1 MKLGLYF
8 LKIFPWKGDMKMA
21 LTGLQIFKHLPKTNC
36 KECGFPT
43 CLAFAMALASGKASL
58 DACPYVS
65 DEGKA
70 ALESAAA
77 PPIKLIKVGTGDH
90 VLELGDETEL
100 FRHDK
105 RFFHPTGVAIVISD
119 TGDVAA
125 ETAAFDDL
133 EFDRVGLHY
142 VTDVVAVKCD
152 SGDGAKFK
160 SAVETVAEKTKKV
173 MILICEDPKLLEEA
187 LETVADRKPLLY
199 AATAE
204 NYEKMVELAKAKG
217 CPLAVRGKNLD
228 ETAELAKKIAAL
240 GCEELVLDSGAR
252 DTSKVMADL
261 VQIRRSAIRKKFRPF
276 GYPTIAFT
284 SKEDPLEEVVQAGVY
299 LTKYASIVV
308 LKTSKK
314 EHLLPLL
321 SWRQN
326 LYTDPQK
333 PIAVEPKLYEVGAV
347 DENSPVY
354 CTTNFSLTYFIV
366 EGEVENSRIPSYIL
380 SVDTAGISVL
390 TAYAD
395 NKFSGEI
402 IAAAMKKSGLDD
414 KVNHR
419 KIVLPGLVAVLQGT
433 LEEES
438 GWKVLVGPR
447 EAAGIPKF
455 AKETFA

>member
-1 MKLGLYF
+1 MG
-8 LKIFPWKGDMKMA
+8 
-21 LTGLQIFKHLPKTNC
+21 LTGLEIFKHLPKTNC

-58 DACPYVS
+58 DACPYVT

-70 ALESAAA
+70 ALESASA
-77 PPIKLIKVGTGDH
+77 PPIKLVKVGSGDH
-90 VLELGDETEL
+90 VLEIGDETEL

-105 RFFHPTGVAIVISD
+105 RFFHPTGVAVLISD
-119 TGDVAA
+119 TGDAAA
-125 ETAAFDDL
+125 EAAAFDEL

-160 SAVETVAEKTKKV
+160 AAVEAVAAKTAKA
-173 MILICEDPKLLEEA
+173 MILICEDPALLEGA
-187 LETVADRKPLLY
+187 ADAVADRKPLLY

-217 CPLAVRGKNLD
+217 CPLAVRGKDLA
-228 ETAELAKKIAAL
+228 ETAELVEKIVAL
-240 GCEELVLDSGAR
+240 GYKELVLDSGAR
-252 DTSKVMADL
+252 DTSKVLADL
-261 VQIRRSAIRKKFRPF
+261 TQFRRGAIKKYRSF
-276 GYPTIAFT
+276 GYPSIAFT
-284 SKEDPLEEVVQAGVY
+284 TKEDPLEEIVQAGVY
-299 LTKYASIVV
+299 LSKYASIVV

-333 PIAVEPKLYEVGAV
+333 PIAVEPGLYEVGEV

-380 SVDTAGISVL
+380 SVDTGGISVL

-402 IAAAMKKSGLDD
+402 IAKAMKDVGLEE
-414 KVNHR
+414 KVNH
-419 KIVLPGLVAVLQGT
+419 KNIVLPGHVAVLQGA

-438 GWKVLVGPR
+438 GGWKVMVGPR

-455 AKETFA
+455 AKESFA